1 MKRCLECDGRFE
13 SDDWTC
19 PQCGHR
25 PALQNA
31 ILQFAEDP
39 PNASRAGFKPE
50 YFARLAAVEEV
61 NFWFRARNELIH
73 WALRKYFPNAKSF
86 FEIGCGTGFV
96 LAGTR
101 ENFPRLRLV
110 GSDIFMDGLVFAKA
124 RLPNVEL
131 YQMDAR
137 RIFFECEFDVVGAFD
152 VLEHLVEDE
161 TALAQMFNAARPGG
175 GLLVTVPQQ
184 RYLWSASDQFA
195 MHQRRYSRAEL
206 RAKVRKAG
214 FEIER
219 ITSFNSLL
227 LPLMILSRMHQKRR
241 GDLQPWRELEISP
254 ALNKALE
261 GILTIERLMITNGVS
276 FPAGG
281 SLLLIGRKPF
291 SQS

>member
-1 MKRCLECDGRFE
+1 MKRCIACEARFE

-19 PQCGHR
+19 PSCGYR
-25 PALQNA
+25 PAVRNEVF
-31 ILQFAEDP
+31 QFAEEP
-39 PNASRAGFKPE
+39 ASVQAGFKPE
-50 YFARLAAVEEV
+50 YFARLAAIEPGH
-61 NFWFRARNELIH
+61 FWFRARNALIQ
-73 WALRKYFPNAKSF
+73 WALGKYFPNAESF
-86 FEIGCGTGFV
+86 FEIGCGTGYV
-96 LAGTR
+96 LAGIR
-101 ENFPRLRLV
+101 ENFPRMRLV
-110 GSDIFMDGLVFAKA
+110 GSDIFTDGLVFAKA
-124 RLPNVEL
+124 RLPGVEL

-137 RIFFECEFDVVGAFD
+137 RIFLECEFDVVGAFD

-161 TALAQMFNAARPGG
+161 IALAQMFNAARPGG

-195 MHQRRYSRAEL
+195 MHQRRYTRAEL

-214 FEIER
+214 FQVER

-227 LPLMILSRMHQKRR
+227 LPLMIWSRMHQKRH

-261 GILTIERLMITNGVS
+261 SILTIERLMITTGVS

-291 SQS
+291 S

>member
-1 MKRCLECDGRFE
+1 LRNEVF
-13 SDDWTC
+13 
-19 PQCGHR
+19 H
-25 PALQNA
+25 
-31 ILQFAEDP
+31 FAEDP
-39 PNASRAGFKPE
+39 ASQAGFKPE
-50 YFARLAAVEEV
+50 YFARLAAIEPGH
-61 NFWFRARNELIH
+61 FWFRARNALIQ
-73 WALRKYFPNAKSF
+73 WALGKYFPNAESF
-86 FEIGCGTGFV
+86 FEIGCGTGYV
-96 LAGTR
+96 LAGIR
-101 ENFPRLRLV
+101 EDFPRMRLV
-110 GSDIFMDGLVFAKA
+110 GSDIFTDGLVFAKA
-124 RLPNVEL
+124 RLPEVEL

-161 TALAQMFNAARPGG
+161 SALAQMFNAARPGG

-195 MHQRRYSRAEL
+195 MHQRRYGRTEL
-206 RAKVRKAG
+206 RAKVQKAG

-227 LPLMILSRMHQKRR
+227 LPLMIWSRMQQKRHS
-241 GDLQPWRELEISP
+241 DFQPWRELEISP
-254 ALNKALE
+254 AFNKAL
-261 GILTIERLMITNGVS
+261 GSVLNIERLLITNGVS